1 MTRGAD
7 IIAVIIL
14 IALAIAVIVYLLH
27 WLYRRSSKEVS
38 FVRTGMFGEKVIIS
52 GGAFV
57 LPIIHNITQVGMR
70 TLCIIIKRGGEKS
83 LITSDRMRA
92 ELISEFYV
100 RVAPDKKAVSI
111 AAQTLGNRTLNPEHL
126 KELVQGRFVDAL
138 GVVAARMT
146 LDEIQENRGQYVK
159 EVTKIAEE
167 SIGHTGLELE
177 TVSLTG
183 LDQAPIEMFN
193 PSNTFDSQGLTRLTE
208 QIESRR
214 KKRNDIQQETKV
226 QIHNKD
232 LETIQ
237 KELEIE
243 KNKEF
248 SRFKQEREIS
258 NQKANER
265 AETIKQKAEKERE
278 AEEAEIRAEE
288 EIEKAKISQG
298 QVIEVEKRLTE
309 TRLIEE
315 IEKRRREQNEL
326 EQNASLDIR
335 QKNLDTEI
343 KILDLDK
350 QSEYARLEKQR
361 LVDIKK
367 AQERAEILREQAERQ
382 RDAEEAQIISEE
394 QIKNAKISQQKN
406 VDAYRITAEK
416 ETRLLDIEKAK
427 RLKIEEYQKELE
439 VIDKS
444 KSVLK
449 SKAEEEAARA
459 KAVEAEEKANSTR
472 YIEKAQGIKQ
482 VEVISAASK
491 AEQDKY
497 ETLAAKL
504 RYEIDAAGKKALN
517 TAENLRSD
525 ASRRSALRLKLADKI
540 ESIIRESVKPMAN
553 IGDIKILDVSGLP
566 GFSGGNPEGGN
577 AVGSSGGKGDST
589 GRGGNLADS
598 VVNSALRY
606 RAHQPFLDSLLKEIG
621 MSPGEISNIRNI
633 LGDYDNPKKDFHM
646 NFDKDPTKP
655 TKEIRSVKKSK

>member
-1 MTRGAD
+1 MTKGAD
-7 IIAVIIL
+7 IIALIIL

-38 FVRTGMFGEKVIIS
+38 FVRTGMFGEKVVIN

-70 TLCIIIKRGGEKS
+70 TLSLTIKRAGDKS
-83 LITSDRMRA
+83 LITKDRMRA
-92 ELISEFYV
+92 ELVTEFYTKV
-100 RVAPDKKAVSI
+100 PPDKKAVST
-111 AAQTLGNRTLNPEHL
+111 AAQTLGNRTLDPEHL
-126 KELVQGRFVDAL
+126 REVVQGRFADAL
-138 GVVAARMT
+138 GEVAAKMT
-146 LDEIQENRGQYVK
+146 LDEIQENRGQFVK
-159 EVTKIAEE
+159 EVTKIADE
-167 SIGHTGLELE
+167 SIGHTGLALE
-177 TVSLTG
+177 TVSLIS
-183 LDQAPIEMFN
+183 LDQTPIEQFN
-193 PSNTFDSQGLTRLTE
+193 PANTFDSQGLTQLTE
-208 QIESRR
+208 QIEARK
-214 KKRNDIQQETKV
+214 KKRNDITQDTK
-226 QIHNKD
+226 ISIENKN

-237 KELEIE
+237 KELEIK
-243 KNKEF
+243 KNEEF
-248 SRFKQEREIS
+248 SRYKQEREIAI
-258 NQKANER
+258 QKANER
-265 AETIKQKAEKERE
+265 TETIKQNAERERE
-278 AEEAEIRAEE
+278 AEEAEIRSQE
-288 EIEKAKISQG
+288 EIEVAKISQG

-326 EQNASLDIR
+326 EQNAALEIR
-335 QKNLDTEI
+335 QKNLDTEVR
-343 KILDLDK
+343 ILDLDK
-350 QSEYARLEKQR
+350 ESEYARLEKQR

-367 AQERAEILREQAERQ
+367 AQERAEIIKEQSERQ

-406 VDAYRITAEK
+406 VDAYRISAEK

-427 RLKIEEYQKELE
+427 RLKLEEHQKELE
-439 VIDKS
+439 IIDKS
-444 KSVLK
+444 KAVLK
-449 SKAEEEAARA
+449 SKAEEEVTRA

-491 AEQDKY
+491 AEQDKHA
-497 ETLAAKL
+497 TLAAKL

-553 IGDIKILDVSGLP
+553 IGDIKIVDVNGLP
-566 GFSGGNPEGGN
+566 GFSGGVSEGGTV
-577 AVGSSGGKGDST
+577 VGSSKNEGS
-589 GRGGNLADS
+589 GRSGNLADN

-621 MSPGEISNIRNI
+621 MAPGEISNIRNI
-633 LGDYDNPKKDFHM
+633 LGDYDDPKKDFHM
-646 NFDKDPTKP
+646 NFDKDPTKTSKG
-655 TKEIRSVKKSK
+655 TKGSKK

>member
-38 FVRTGMFGEKVIIS
+38 FVRTGMFGEKVVIS

-70 TLCIIIKRGGEKS
+70 TLSLTIKRSGDKS
-83 LITSDRMRA
+83 LITKDRMRA
-92 ELISEFYV
+92 ELVTEFYTKV
-100 RVAPDKKAVSI
+100 PPDKKAVST
-111 AAQTLGNRTLNPEHL
+111 AAQTLGNRTLDPEHL
-126 KELVQGRFVDAL
+126 REVVQGRFADAL
-138 GVVAARMT
+138 GEVAAKMT
-146 LDEIQENRGQYVK
+146 LDEIQENRGQFVK
-159 EVTKIAEE
+159 EVTKIADE
-167 SIGHTGLELE
+167 SIGHTGLALE
-177 TVSLTG
+177 TVSLIS
-183 LDQAPIEMFN
+183 LDQTPIEQFN
-193 PSNTFDSQGLTRLTE
+193 PANTFDSQGLTQLTE
-208 QIESRR
+208 QIEARK
-214 KKRNDIQQETKV
+214 KKRNDITQDTK
-226 QIHNKD
+226 ISIENKN

-237 KELEIE
+237 KELEIK
-243 KNKEF
+243 KNEEF
-248 SRFKQEREIS
+248 SRYKQEREIAI
-258 NQKANER
+258 QKANER
-265 AETIKQKAEKERE
+265 TETIKQKAERERE
-278 AEEAEIRAEE
+278 AEEAEIRSQE
-288 EIEKAKISQG
+288 EIEVAKISQN
-298 QVIEVEKRLTE
+298 QVIEVERRLTE

-326 EQNASLDIR
+326 EQNAALDIR
-335 QKNLDTEI
+335 QKNLDTEV
-343 KILDLDK
+343 KILNLDK
-350 QSEYARLEKQR
+350 ESEYARLEKQR

-367 AQERAEILREQAERQ
+367 AQERAEIIREQSERQ

-406 VDAYRITAEK
+406 VDAYRIAAEK

-449 SKAEEEAARA
+449 SKAEEESARA

-497 ETLAAKL
+497 VTLAAKL

-553 IGDIKILDVSGLP
+553 IGDIKIIDVNGLP
-566 GFSGGNPEGGN
+566 GFSGGNPDGGN

-589 GRGGNLADS
+589 GRSGNLADS

-621 MSPGEISNIRNI
+621 MNPGEISNIRNI

-646 NFDKDPTKP
+646 NFDKDPTK
-655 TKEIRSVKKSK
+655 SVPSRKNPKK

>member
-38 FVRTGMFGEKVIIS
+38 FVRTGMFGEKVVIS

-70 TLCIIIKRGGEKS
+70 TLSLTIKRSGDKS
-83 LITSDRMRA
+83 LITKDRMRA
-92 ELISEFYV
+92 ELVTEFYTKV
-100 RVAPDKKAVSI
+100 PPDKKAVST
-111 AAQTLGNRTLNPEHL
+111 AAQTLGNRTLDPEHL
-126 KELVQGRFVDAL
+126 REVVQGRFADAL
-138 GVVAARMT
+138 GEVAANMT
-146 LDEIQENRGQYVK
+146 LDEIQENRGQFVK
-159 EVTKIAEE
+159 EVTKIADE
-167 SIGHTGLELE
+167 SIGHTGLALE
-177 TVSLTG
+177 TVSMIA
-183 LDQAPIEMFN
+183 LDQTPIEQFN
-193 PSNTFDSQGLTRLTE
+193 PANTFDSQGLTQLTE
-208 QIESRR
+208 QIEARK
-214 KKRNDIQQETKV
+214 KKRNDITQDTK
-226 QIHNKD
+226 ISIENKN

-237 KELEIE
+237 KELEIK
-243 KNKEF
+243 KNEEF
-248 SRFKQEREIS
+248 SRYKQEREIAI
-258 NQKANER
+258 QKANER
-265 AETIKQKAEKERE
+265 TETIKQRSERERE
-278 AEEAEIRAEE
+278 AEEAEIRSQE
-288 EIEKAKISQG
+288 EIEVAKISQN
-298 QVIEVEKRLTE
+298 QVIEVERRLTE
-309 TRLIEE
+309 TRLVEE

-326 EQNASLDIR
+326 EQNAALDIR
-335 QKNLDTEI
+335 QKNLDTEV
-343 KILDLDK
+343 KILNLDK
-350 QSEYARLEKQR
+350 ESEYARLEKQR

-367 AQERAEILREQAERQ
+367 AQERAEIIKEQAERQ
-382 RDAEEAQIISEE
+382 RDSEEAQIISEE

-406 VDAYRITAEK
+406 VDAYRISAEK

-427 RLKIEEYQKELE
+427 RLKLEEHQKELE
-439 VIDKS
+439 IIDKS
-444 KSVLK
+444 KAVLK
-449 SKAEEEAARA
+449 SKAEEEATRA

-482 VEVISAASK
+482 VDVISAASK

-497 ETLAAKL
+497 STLAAKL

-553 IGDIKILDVSGLP
+553 IGDIKIVDVNGLP
-566 GFSGGNPEGGN
+566 GFSGGNPDGGN

-589 GRGGNLADS
+589 GRSGNLADS

-621 MSPGEISNIRNI
+621 MNPGEISNIRNI

-646 NFDKDPTKP
+646 NFDKDPTK
-655 TKEIRSVKKSK
+655 SVASRKNPKK

>member
-38 FVRTGMFGEKVIIS
+38 FVRTGMFGEKVVIS

-70 TLCIIIKRGGEKS
+70 TLSLTIKRAGDKS
-83 LITSDRMRA
+83 LITKDRMRA
-92 ELISEFYV
+92 ELVTEFFTKV
-100 RVAPDKKAVSI
+100 PPDKKAVST
-111 AAQTLGNRTLNPEHL
+111 AAQTLGNRTLDPEHL
-126 KELVQGRFVDAL
+126 REVVQGRFADAL
-138 GVVAARMT
+138 GEVSAKMT
-146 LDEIQENRGQYVK
+146 LVEIQENRGQFVK
-159 EVTKIAEE
+159 EVTKIADE
-167 SIGHTGLELE
+167 SIGHTGLALE
-177 TVSLTG
+177 TVSLIS
-183 LDQAPIEMFN
+183 LDQTPIEQFN
-193 PSNTFDSQGLTRLTE
+193 PANTFDSQGLTQLTE
-208 QIESRR
+208 QIEARK
-214 KKRNDIQQETKV
+214 KKRNDITQDTK
-226 QIHNKD
+226 ISIENKN
-232 LETIQ
+232 LETVQ
-237 KELEIE
+237 KELEIK
-243 KNKEF
+243 KNEEF
-248 SRFKQEREIS
+248 SRYKQEREIAI
-258 NQKANER
+258 QKANER
-265 AETIKQKAEKERE
+265 TETIKQKAERERE
-278 AEEAEIRAEE
+278 AEEAEIRSQE
-288 EIEKAKISQG
+288 EIEVAKISQN
-298 QVIEVEKRLTE
+298 QVIEVERRLTE

-326 EQNASLDIR
+326 EQNATLDIR
-335 QKNLDTEI
+335 QKNLDTEV
-343 KILDLDK
+343 KILNLDK
-350 QSEYARLEKQR
+350 ESEYARLEKQR

-367 AQERAEILREQAERQ
+367 AQERAEIIKEQSERQ

-406 VDAYRITAEK
+406 VDAYRISAEK

-427 RLKIEEYQKELE
+427 RLKLEEHQKELE
-439 VIDKS
+439 IIDKS
-444 KSVLK
+444 KAVLK
-449 SKAEEEAARA
+449 SKAEEETTRA

-482 VEVISAASK
+482 VDVISAASK
-491 AEQDKY
+491 AEQDKFA
-497 ETLAAKL
+497 TLAAKL

-553 IGDIKILDVSGLP
+553 IGDIKIVDVNGLP
-566 GFSGGNPEGGN
+566 GFSGGNPDGGN

-589 GRGGNLADS
+589 GRSGNLADS

-621 MSPGEISNIRNI
+621 MNPGEISNIRNI

-646 NFDKDPTKP
+646 NFDKDPTK
-655 TKEIRSVKKSK
+655 SVPSRKNPKK

>member
-1 MTRGAD
+1 MTQGAD
-7 IIAVIIL
+7 IIATIIL
-14 IALAIAVIVYLLH
+14 IALAIAIIVYLLH

-38 FVRTGMFGEKVIIS
+38 FVRTGMFGEKVVIS

-57 LPIIHNITQVGMR
+57 LPIIHNITQVGMS
-70 TLCIIIKRGGEKS
+70 TLCIIVKRSGDKA

-92 ELISEFYV
+92 EILAEFYV
-100 RVAPDKKAVSI
+100 RVAPDKKSVAI
-111 AAQTLGNRTLNPEHL
+111 AAQTLGNRTLDPEHL

-138 GVVAARMT
+138 SIIAATMT
-146 LDEIQENRGQYVK
+146 IDEIQENRGKYVK
-159 EVTKIAEE
+159 DVTNIAEE

-183 LDQAPIEMFN
+183 LDQAPIELFN

-208 QIESRR
+208 QIEARR
-214 KKRNDIQQETKV
+214 KKRNDIKQDTKI
-226 QIHNKD
+226 QIENKD

-237 KELEIE
+237 KELEIQ
-243 KNKEF
+243 KDKEF
-248 SRFKQEREIS
+248 AKYKQEREIS
-258 NQKANER
+258 NQKSLEKTETVKIKAQNE
-265 AETIKQKAEKERE
+265 IE
-278 AEEAEIRAEE
+278 AEEAEIKAAE
-288 EIEKAKISQG
+288 EIEKAKISQA

-326 EQNASLDIR
+326 EKSSTLSIR
-335 QKNLDTEI
+335 EKNLETEI

-367 AQERAEILREQAERQ
+367 AQERAEIVKEQSERN

-394 QIKNAKISQQKN
+394 QVKNAKISQQKN
-406 VDAYRITAEK
+406 IDSYRITAER

-427 RLKIEEYQKELE
+427 RIKLEEHQKELE
-439 VIDKS
+439 IIDKS
-444 KSVLK
+444 KIVLK
-449 SKAEEEAARA
+449 SKAEEEATRA
-459 KAVEAEEKANSTR
+459 KVLEAEEKAQSAKF
-472 YIEKAQGIKQ
+472 IEKAEGIKQ

-491 AEQDKY
+491 AEQDRFA
-497 ETLAAKL
+497 TLATKL

-525 ASRRSALRLKLADKI
+525 ASRRSALRLKLAEKI
-540 ESIIRESVKPMAN
+540 EDIIRESVKPMAN
-553 IGDIKILDVSGLP
+553 IGDIKIVDVNGLP
-566 GFSGGNPEGGN
+566 GFSGG
-577 AVGSSGGKGDST
+577 VSGGGSGSGDLIST
-589 GRGGNLADS
+589 GGGRDGNLADS

-621 MSPGEISNIRNI
+621 MNPGEISNIRNI
-633 LGDYDNPKKDFHM
+633 LGDYENPKKDFHM
-646 NFDKDPTKP
+646 NFDKDPTKNSKP
-655 TKEIRSVKKSK
+655 KSSKT

>member
-14 IALAIAVIVYLLH
+14 FALAIAVIVYLLH

-38 FVRTGMFGEKVIIS
+38 FVRTGMFGEKVVIS

-70 TLCIIIKRGGEKS
+70 TLSLTIKRAGDKS
-83 LITSDRMRA
+83 LITKDRMRA
-92 ELISEFYV
+92 ELVTEFFTKV
-100 RVAPDKKAVSI
+100 PPDKKAVST
-111 AAQTLGNRTLNPEHL
+111 AAQTLGNRTLDPEHL
-126 KELVQGRFVDAL
+126 REVVQGRFADAL
-138 GVVAARMT
+138 GEVSAKMT
-146 LDEIQENRGQYVK
+146 LDEIQENRGQFVK
-159 EVTKIAEE
+159 EVTKIADE
-167 SIGHTGLELE
+167 SIGHTGLALE
-177 TVSLTG
+177 TVSLIS
-183 LDQAPIEMFN
+183 LDQTPIEQFN
-193 PSNTFDSQGLTRLTE
+193 PANTFDSQGLTQLTE
-208 QIESRR
+208 QIEARK
-214 KKRNDIQQETKV
+214 KKRNDITQDTK
-226 QIHNKD
+226 ISIENKN
-232 LETIQ
+232 LETVQ
-237 KELEIE
+237 KELEIK
-243 KNKEF
+243 KNEEF
-248 SRFKQEREIS
+248 SRYKQEREIAI
-258 NQKANER
+258 QKANER
-265 AETIKQKAEKERE
+265 TETIKQKAERERE
-278 AEEAEIRAEE
+278 AEEAEIRSQE
-288 EIEKAKISQG
+288 EIEVAKISQN
-298 QVIEVEKRLTE
+298 QVIEVERRLTE

-326 EQNASLDIR
+326 EQNATLDIR
-335 QKNLDTEI
+335 QKNLDTEV
-343 KILDLDK
+343 KILNLDK
-350 QSEYARLEKQR
+350 ESEYARLEKQR

-367 AQERAEILREQAERQ
+367 AQERAEIIKEQSERQ

-406 VDAYRITAEK
+406 VDAYRISAEK

-427 RLKIEEYQKELE
+427 RLKLEEHQKELE
-439 VIDKS
+439 IIDKS
-444 KSVLK
+444 KAVLK
-449 SKAEEEAARA
+449 SKAEEETTRA

-482 VEVISAASK
+482 VDVISAASK
-491 AEQDKY
+491 AEQDKFA
-497 ETLAAKL
+497 TLAAKL

-553 IGDIKILDVSGLP
+553 IGDIKIVDVNGLP
-566 GFSGGNPEGGN
+566 GFSGGNPDGGN

-589 GRGGNLADS
+589 GRSGNLADS

-621 MSPGEISNIRNI
+621 MNPGEISNIRNI

-646 NFDKDPTKP
+646 NFDKDPTK
-655 TKEIRSVKKSK
+655 SVPSRKNPKK

>member
-70 TLCIIIKRGGEKS
+70 TLSLTIKRAGDKS
-83 LITSDRMRA
+83 LITKDRMRA
-92 ELISEFYV
+92 ELVTEFYTKV
-100 RVAPDKKAVSI
+100 PPDKKAVST
-111 AAQTLGNRTLNPEHL
+111 AAQTLGNRTLDPEHL
-126 KELVQGRFVDAL
+126 REVVQGRFADAL
-138 GVVAARMT
+138 GEVAAKMT
-146 LDEIQENRGQYVK
+146 LDEIQENRGQFVK
-159 EVTKIAEE
+159 EVTKIADE
-167 SIGHTGLELE
+167 SIGHTGLALE
-177 TVSLTG
+177 TVSLIS
-183 LDQAPIEMFN
+183 LDQTPIEQFN
-193 PSNTFDSQGLTRLTE
+193 PANTFDSQGLTQLTE
-208 QIESRR
+208 QIEARK
-214 KKRNDIQQETKV
+214 KKRNDITQDTK
-226 QIHNKD
+226 ISIENKN

-237 KELEIE
+237 KELEIK
-243 KNKEF
+243 KNEEF
-248 SRFKQEREIS
+248 SRYKQEREIAI
-258 NQKANER
+258 QKANER
-265 AETIKQKAEKERE
+265 TETIKQRAERERE
-278 AEEAEIRAEE
+278 AEEAEIRSQE
-288 EIEKAKISQG
+288 EIEVAKISQN
-298 QVIEVEKRLTE
+298 QVIEVERRLTE

-326 EQNASLDIR
+326 EQNATLDIR

-367 AQERAEILREQAERQ
+367 AQERAEIIKEQSERQ

-406 VDAYRITAEK
+406 VDAYRIAAEK

-427 RLKIEEYQKELE
+427 RLKIEEHQKELE

-449 SKAEEEAARA
+449 SKAEEESARA

-497 ETLAAKL
+497 VTLAAKL

-553 IGDIKILDVSGLP
+553 IGDIKIIDVNGLP
-566 GFSGGNPEGGN
+566 GFSGGNPDGGN
-577 AVGSSGGKGDST
+577 AVGSSGGKGDNT
-589 GRGGNLADS
+589 GRSGNLADS

-621 MSPGEISNIRNI
+621 MNPGEISNIRNI

-646 NFDKDPTKP
+646 NFDKDPTK
-655 TKEIRSVKKSK
+655 SVPSRKNPKK

>member
-38 FVRTGMFGEKVIIS
+38 FVRTGMFGEKVVIS

-70 TLCIIIKRGGEKS
+70 TLSLTIKRAGDKS
-83 LITSDRMRA
+83 LITKDRMRA
-92 ELISEFYV
+92 ELITEFFTKV
-100 RVAPDKKAVSI
+100 PPDKKAVST
-111 AAQTLGNRTLNPEHL
+111 AAQTLGNRTLDPEHL
-126 KELVQGRFVDAL
+126 REVVQGRFADAL
-138 GVVAARMT
+138 GEVAAKMT
-146 LDEIQENRGQYVK
+146 LDEIQENRGQFVK
-159 EVTKIAEE
+159 EVTKIADE
-167 SIGHTGLELE
+167 SIGHTGLALE
-177 TVSLTG
+177 TVSLIS
-183 LDQAPIEMFN
+183 LDQTPIEQFN
-193 PSNTFDSQGLTRLTE
+193 PANTFDSQGLTQLTE
-208 QIESRR
+208 QIEARK
-214 KKRNDIQQETKV
+214 KKRNDITQDTK
-226 QIHNKD
+226 ISIENKN

-237 KELEIE
+237 KELEIK
-243 KNKEF
+243 KNEEF
-248 SRFKQEREIS
+248 SRYKQEREIAI
-258 NQKANER
+258 QKANER
-265 AETIKQKAEKERE
+265 TETIKQKAERERE
-278 AEEAEIRAEE
+278 AEEAEIRSQE
-288 EIEKAKISQG
+288 EIEVAKISQN
-298 QVIEVEKRLTE
+298 QVIEVERRLTE

-326 EQNASLDIR
+326 EQNATLDIR

-367 AQERAEILREQAERQ
+367 AQERAEIIREQSERQ

-406 VDAYRITAEK
+406 VDAYRIAAEK

-427 RLKIEEYQKELE
+427 RLKIEEHQKELE

-449 SKAEEEAARA
+449 SKAEEESARA

-497 ETLAAKL
+497 VTLAAKL

-553 IGDIKILDVSGLP
+553 IGDIKIIDVNGLP
-566 GFSGGNPEGGN
+566 GFSGGNPDGGN
-577 AVGSSGGKGDST
+577 AVGSSGVKGDSI
-589 GRGGNLADS
+589 GRSGNLADS

-621 MSPGEISNIRNI
+621 MNPGEISNIRNI

-646 NFDKDPTKP
+646 NFDKDPTK
-655 TKEIRSVKKSK
+655 SVPSRKNPKK

>member
-70 TLCIIIKRGGEKS
+70 TLSLTIKRAGDKS
-83 LITSDRMRA
+83 LITKDRMRA
-92 ELISEFYV
+92 ELVTEFFTKV
-100 RVAPDKKAVSI
+100 PPDKKAVST
-111 AAQTLGNRTLNPEHL
+111 AAQTLGNRTLDPEHL
-126 KELVQGRFVDAL
+126 REVVQGRFADAL
-138 GVVAARMT
+138 GEVSAKMT
-146 LDEIQENRGQYVK
+146 LDEIQENRGQFVK
-159 EVTKIAEE
+159 EVTKIADE
-167 SIGHTGLELE
+167 SIGHTGLALE
-177 TVSLTG
+177 TVSLIS
-183 LDQAPIEMFN
+183 LDQTPIEQFN
-193 PSNTFDSQGLTRLTE
+193 PANTFDSQGLTQLTE
-208 QIESRR
+208 QIEARK
-214 KKRNDIQQETKV
+214 KKRNDITQDTK
-226 QIHNKD
+226 ISIENKN
-232 LETIQ
+232 LETVQ
-237 KELEIE
+237 KELEIK
-243 KNKEF
+243 KNEEF
-248 SRFKQEREIS
+248 SRYKQEREIAI
-258 NQKANER
+258 QKANER
-265 AETIKQKAEKERE
+265 TETIKQKAERERE
-278 AEEAEIRAEE
+278 AEEAEIRSQE
-288 EIEKAKISQG
+288 EIEVAKISQN
-298 QVIEVEKRLTE
+298 QVIEVERRLTE

-326 EQNASLDIR
+326 EQNATLDIR
-335 QKNLDTEI
+335 QKNLDTEV
-343 KILDLDK
+343 KILNLDK
-350 QSEYARLEKQR
+350 ESEYARLEKQR

-367 AQERAEILREQAERQ
+367 AQERAEIIKEQSERQ

-406 VDAYRITAEK
+406 VDAYRISAEK

-427 RLKIEEYQKELE
+427 RLKLEEHQKELE
-439 VIDKS
+439 IIDKS
-444 KSVLK
+444 KAVLK
-449 SKAEEEAARA
+449 SKAEEETTRA

-482 VEVISAASK
+482 VDVISAASK
-491 AEQDKY
+491 AEQDKFA
-497 ETLAAKL
+497 TLAAKL

-553 IGDIKILDVSGLP
+553 IGDIKIVDVNGLP
-566 GFSGGNPEGGN
+566 GFSGGNPDGGN

-589 GRGGNLADS
+589 GRSGNLADS

-621 MSPGEISNIRNI
+621 MNPGEISNIRNI

-646 NFDKDPTKP
+646 NFDKDPTK
-655 TKEIRSVKKSK
+655 SVPSRKNPKK